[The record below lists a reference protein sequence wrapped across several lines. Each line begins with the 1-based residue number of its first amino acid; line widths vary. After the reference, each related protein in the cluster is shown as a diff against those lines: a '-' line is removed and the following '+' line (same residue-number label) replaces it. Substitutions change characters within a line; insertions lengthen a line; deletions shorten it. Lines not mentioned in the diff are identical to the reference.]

1 MSNTL
6 EKGVAKIFL
15 TNKISATL
23 IIPIGTAKK
32 YDLTESSHVVV
43 EETDKGILIRRA
55 QPLTGNEIFEL
66 THLEKYRQDERKAH
80 FSRRANYALGFYE
93 HCGNFTPSVDY
104 IRKYT
109 GVMTPS
115 NAV

>member
-32 YDLTESSHVVV
+32 YGLTESSHVVV
-43 EETDKGILIRRA
+43 EETDKGILIRK
-55 QPLTGNEIFEL
+55 L
-66 THLEKYRQDERKAH
+66 
-80 FSRRANYALGFYE
+80 
-93 HCGNFTPSVDY
+93 NF
-104 IRKYT
+104 
-109 GVMTPS
+109 
-115 NAV
+115 

>member
-43 EETDKGILIRRA
+43 EETDKGILIRR
-55 QPLTGNEIFEL
+55 LNL
-66 THLEKYRQDERKAH
+66 
-80 FSRRANYALGFYE
+80 
-93 HCGNFTPSVDY
+93 
-104 IRKYT
+104 
-109 GVMTPS
+109 
-115 NAV
+115 